1 MHALVVPLVPHPALT
16 AMSFLSRRRR
26 AQTPLQDSGNL
37 AATGSIHSV
46 DKPPSI
52 IRRHINLSS
61 PLSKLTA
68 KLSTRSRT
76 SNLAHAP
83 ISNVGV
89 PFGRWRSR
97 SPSPAPSLDI
107 RMPTGLGRRASELGE
122 REDIEEPCP
131 PHTRK
136 RSISLPAA
144 VQAARWRDAMAREE
158 AQANEQAQASTSSV
172 PHTPA
177 VSRVSPDL
185 LSIAFSFAPR
195 PDVVA
200 LAQVSKTFSQA
211 ALRALYEN
219 LDLRD
224 VSDERAT
231 QCIASLAS
239 RRPTAALVRSFAC
252 RTLPPPDDST
262 SFATVTFAIAFN
274 NMDGLRALTLPR
286 FDVRILSH
294 TTFSLQRLALLC
306 KNISGPEFYAL
317 VAWLA
322 RHPELTALSLPRLV
336 LPALPALPDTSAPN
350 TPHTPDTPTH
360 ESDATAPT
368 SSTSSSCSS
377 PSSSSSPSCS
387 SIPPTVLPNLRRVHG
402 PVVLAAALAPGRPLE
417 SAKLPIQNT
426 LYDGL
431 RPSAIMSALASARDT
446 LRMVTIRPVSTK
458 IDSRT
463 LERVVMAAGAELGEF
478 VETLEMH
485 WVMDDEVRSFLLF
498 CPCMRACLTARFG
511 YLQTLYK
518 LVLSVL
524 GRFRHLQTLRLLR
537 DSPPPFPS
545 SPLLEFPLPP
555 ASPPLSAGART
566 SISSFSSAFPPVS
579 ARSGRSGGML
589 DTPFPRVHER
599 AHLALW
605 SKTCP
610 TLRRVWFLS
619 GAEWTVLPRSPEEAA
634 FGLPPFEFVGY
645 TQV

>member
-1 MHALVVPLVPHPALT
+1 
-16 AMSFLSRRRR
+16 MSFLSRRRR

-89 PFGRWRSR
+89 PFSRWRSR

-122 REDIEEPCP
+122 REDIEEPYP
-131 PHTRK
+131 PPTRK

-158 AQANEQAQASTSSV
+158 AQANEQAQASTSFV
-172 PHTPA
+172 PPTPA

-185 LSIAFSFAPR
+185 LSVAFSFASR

-200 LAQVSKTFSQA
+200 LAQVSKTFSHA

-262 SFATVTFAIAFN
+262 SLATVTFAIAFN

-306 KNISGPEFYAL
+306 KSISGPEFHAL
-317 VAWLA
+317 FAWLA

-336 LPALPALPDTSAPN
+336 LPVLPALPDPSAPN
-350 TPHTPDTPTH
+350 TPPTPDTPTH
-360 ESDATAPT
+360 ESDAAAPT
-368 SSTSSSCSS
+368 TSTSSNCSS
-377 PSSSSSPSCS
+377 PSSSLSPQASSP
-387 SIPPTVLPNLRRVHG
+387 IPSNVLPNLRRIHG

-417 SAKLPIQNT
+417 SAKLLIQNT

-431 RPSAIMSALASARDT
+431 RPSAIMSVLASARDT
-446 LRMVTIRPVSTK
+446 LRTVTIRPVSTK

-478 VETLEMH
+478 VETLEID
-485 WVMDDEVRSFLLF
+485 WVMDDEVRSLLF
-498 CPCMRACLTARFG
+498 LPMCGSASHGKVCAIYRPSTSTFSPCSAGSAACRRSGSCATPHRRSRPRRCSSSPCRPRRRCSPLGRVPRSRPSRPRSRPCLLVAAGRGACWTRRSRACT
-511 YLQTLYK
+511 
-518 LVLSVL
+518 
-524 GRFRHLQTLRLLR
+524 
-537 DSPPPFPS
+537 
-545 SPLLEFPLPP
+545 
-555 ASPPLSAGART
+555 
-566 SISSFSSAFPPVS
+566 
-579 ARSGRSGGML
+579 
-589 DTPFPRVHER
+589 R
-599 AHLALW
+599 AI
-605 SKTCP
+605 T
-610 TLRRVWFLS
+610 
-619 GAEWTVLPRSPEEAA
+619 
-634 FGLPPFEFVGY
+634 
-645 TQV
+645 